1 MRQGWLLAVV
11 MISAGSAVVG
21 AGLSTRVGAQDTH
34 ASKKTA
40 GDAVAGEATFQRR
53 CVMCHSLQ
61 PDVKIVGPSL
71 HSELRGPHA
80 RTVASAREII
90 VNGKGQM
97 PPMGKQL
104 TDEEIADVLAYLRK
118 Q

>member
-1 MRQGWLLAVV
+1 MHRSFLVAGAAVL
-11 MISAGSAVVG
+11 SGSVS
-21 AGLSTRVGAQDTH
+21 LGAQATH
-34 ASKKTA
+34 AAK
-40 GDAVAGEATFQRR
+40 GDAAAGETTFQRR
-53 CVMCHSLQ
+53 CVMCHSLS

-71 HSELRGPHA
+71 YSEMRGAHA
-80 RTVASAREII
+80 HTAAYVRETI

-104 TDEEIADVLAYLRK
+104 TDQELADVLAYLRK

>member
-1 MRQGWLLAVV
+1 MRQGRLVAGV
-11 MISAGSAVVG
+11 MVLAGSVA
-21 AGLSTRVGAQDTH
+21 VGAQATH
-34 ASKKTA
+34 AGK
-40 GDAVAGEATFQRR
+40 GDAVAGETTFQRR
-53 CVMCHSLQ
+53 CVMCHSLT

-71 HSELRGPHA
+71 YSEMRGPHA
-80 RTVASAREII
+80 HTAASVREII

-104 TDEEIADVLAYLRK
+104 TDAEIADVLAYLRK